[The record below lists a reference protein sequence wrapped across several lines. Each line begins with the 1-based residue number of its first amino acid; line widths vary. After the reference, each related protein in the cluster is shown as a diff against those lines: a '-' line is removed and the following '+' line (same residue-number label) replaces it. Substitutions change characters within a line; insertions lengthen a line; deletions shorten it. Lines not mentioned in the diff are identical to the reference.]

1 MSRAARRL
9 GDRIHP
15 EIFDLFPGY
24 CWGKVVCWRLD
35 NRGGLEEATLLLR
48 EVEARVRE
56 DPALADVVAHPRI
69 AAWRQAFSRFGARP
83 SKFQSSVEALAR
95 RVRRGDALP
104 PVNALV
110 AVYNAVS
117 LRFLVPVGGDDLDLV
132 SGGTHLRLAK
142 GDEAF
147 IPLGAEEQ
155 EPPEQGEVVYADD
168 AKVLCRRW
176 TWRGGD
182 ASKISLATS
191 NAVLNVHGL
200 PPATRE
206 EVQRA
211 TETLAGLVTR
221 VCGGEATWYVLD
233 AANPSVQLDV
243 PVEVGEPERP

>member
-1 MSRAARRL
+1 MRRFT
-9 GDRIHP
+9 DQIHP
-15 EIFDLFPGY
+15 EIFERFPGY
-24 CWGKVVCWRLD
+24 SWGKVICWRLD
-35 NRGGLEEATLLLR
+35 NHRGLDDAVLLLR
-48 EVEARVRE
+48 EVEERVRQ
-56 DPALADVVAHPRI
+56 DPELADVVAHPKI
-69 AAWRQAFSRFGARP
+69 VAWREAFSKFGARP

-176 TWRGGD
+176 TWRGGE

-211 TETLAGLVTR
+211 TETLVGLVTR
-221 VCGGEATWYVLD
+221 VCGGEATWYILD

>member
-9 GDRIHP
+9 GGRIHP

-35 NRGGLEEATLLLR
+35 NRSGLEEATLLLR

-56 DPALADVVAHPRI
+56 DPALADVVAHPKI

-95 RVRRGDALP
+95 RARRGDALP
-104 PVNALV
+104 PVSPLV

-117 LRFLVPVGGDDLDLV
+117 LRFVLPVGGDDLDLV
-132 SGGTHLRLAK
+132 SGDLHLRLAR

-147 IPLGAEEQ
+147 RPLGAEAD
-155 EPPEQGEVVYADD
+155 EPPEPGEVVYADD

-176 TWRGGD
+176 SWRQGE
-182 ASKISLATS
+182 ASKISAATTR
-191 NAVLNVHGL
+191 AVLNVHGL
-200 PPATRE
+200 PPAERD
-206 EVQRA
+206 EVARA
-211 TETLAGLVTR
+211 TETLAGLVGR
-221 VCGGEATWYVLD
+221 VCGGESRWYVLD
-233 AANPSVQLDV
+233 ADSPSARTEIPDEDLA
-243 PVEVGEPERP
+243 GRR